1 MQLLESFMVG
11 GSLDDV
17 IITLRDAAGKT
28 QRVVIALTAVP
39 CDMPQACPMNH
50 LFTHLFVGLVDV
62 LLWVLLDHLSGYI
75 YIVLPSGALLQ
86 HCERRQLVLQM
97 SESARRAQSID
108 GDSRAT

>member
-1 MQLLESFMVG
+1 MVG

-39 CDMPQACPMNH
+39 CDMPQAFSHERADVTH
-50 LFTHLFVGLVDV
+50 LFTHLFEGMLDV